1 MPLKHPDGHITN
13 GNTDER
19 TSESQAS
26 IVGIVEND
34 AVFRAE
40 AIRRLSELPEV
51 QTPVLEWSQAEHFL
65 RDERRTEV
73 EILFVD
79 IMLSGISGI
88 ELAKTV
94 QHTLPNLRVI
104 MLTNM
109 NSDEMIFDSI
119 KFGTLGYILKSEL
132 EDLDKAVRIVQNGG
146 AMITPTIALRVISS
160 FRREVDSAP
169 RLTDRERQVLE
180 LMVRGKTIRAVAEFL
195 GLSAHTVH
203 DHIKRIYKKLEV
215 HNRAEL
221 VLRAQ
226 ELSLM

>member
-1 MPLKHPDGHITN
+1 MPLKHPDGHITG

-19 TSESQAS
+19 ASESQTS

-51 QTPVLEWSQAEHFL
+51 KTPVLEWSQAEHFL

-79 IMLSGISGI
+79 IMLSGINGI

-94 QHTLPNLRVI
+94 QHTLPDLRVI